1 MSEPISAAQRPA
13 GAAASER
20 QNCSRINLVSGAILL
35 AITVAAVFL
44 RLNRLAEIPP
54 GVFYD
59 EGAHGVNALRVL
71 RGEHA
76 VFFPQLSD
84 GLEGL
89 IAYAVAL
96 VTSLLGRTVLAIRL
110 PTALASAGAVLATFW
125 LGRSLFGGDESGRAT
140 PWRGL
145 LVGGVGAALL
155 AFSLGYTVIGRTVF
169 RANFLPFL
177 LCLCLVLL
185 WEGWKPRVDGGGTWW
200 QIVLAG
206 VCLGLV
212 PYTYI
217 ASRFVPLLFL
227 FFGLSF
233 LLPLRAD
240 TRRRV
245 RVELP
250 RTGLFLGVSALVAA
264 PILLYFALH
273 PEHFFLRSRH
283 LWVLDEG
290 RSQGGQ
296 LGTLLENVWVHLQ
309 VFGFRGDPQWRHNI
323 AGRPLLNPLEAIFF
337 WFGVGMALLGW
348 RRPAYRLLL
357 LWLGV
362 MLLPAMLARD
372 DLVPHTLR
380 MIGAAPAI
388 YLLIGAGVWEALRLL
403 RERNRALQR
412 NTISTV
418 VGVMI
423 CSVVLMQGVLTYRT
437 YFHRW
442 AADPDLYGIYE
453 SELGDAASVLSRQ
466 PATEDTVYVVPY
478 RVNGHPG
485 FEYLYHGAAPAHIIY
500 ANGSDL
506 APRMETILGEM
517 QEAPTV
523 KVLDWKDDSIW
534 TGDGDENIIAL
545 LSRYG
550 RYVDSDEFTNFRIH
564 TYTDLALDGPW
575 TFYEMLE
582 PLAVHY
588 DGGIDL
594 LGLALGQGEE
604 QLSSKQLLNLDLGR
618 PLWVGLQWQTRPGLD
633 TDFSVSLRLH
643 SEDGSVAFQSDAVLG
658 NSDFARTSRWSA
670 EEAVDTLFH
679 LRVPDDLRP
688 GEYELGLIVYNTETL
703 TPTVEIDVWEPEL
716 ILARLRLAE
725 NG

>member
-1 MSEPISAAQRPA
+1 M
-13 GAAASER
+13 
-20 QNCSRINLVSGAILL
+20 
-35 AITVAAVFL
+35 FL

-217 ASRFVPLLFL
+217 ASRFVPILFL

-372 DLVPHTLR
+372 DLVPHTLTHDR
-380 MIGAAPAI
+380 RRAGNLSSDRRWCLGSIAALAGAEQGLTAKHDLDGCRGHDLQCCSDARRPHLP
-388 YLLIGAGVWEALRLL
+388 YLLP
-403 RERNRALQR
+403 Q
-412 NTISTV
+412 
-418 VGVMI
+418 M
-423 CSVVLMQGVLTYRT
+423 
-437 YFHRW
+437 
-442 AADPDLYGIYE
+442 
-453 SELGDAASVLSRQ
+453 
-466 PATEDTVYVVPY
+466 
-478 RVNGHPG
+478 
-485 FEYLYHGAAPAHIIY
+485 
-500 ANGSDL
+500 
-506 APRMETILGEM
+506 
-517 QEAPTV
+517 
-523 KVLDWKDDSIW
+523 
-534 TGDGDENIIAL
+534 
-545 LSRYG
+545 G
-550 RYVDSDEFTNFRIH
+550 R
-564 TYTDLALDGPW
+564 GPPI
-575 TFYEMLE
+575 FMGY
-582 PLAVHY
+582 
-588 DGGIDL
+588 
-594 LGLALGQGEE
+594 
-604 QLSSKQLLNLDLGR
+604 
-618 PLWVGLQWQTRPGLD
+618 
-633 TDFSVSLRLH
+633 
-643 SEDGSVAFQSDAVLG
+643 
-658 NSDFARTSRWSA
+658 TSRNW
-670 EEAVDTLFH
+670 
-679 LRVPDDLRP
+679 
-688 GEYELGLIVYNTETL
+688 ETRR
-703 TPTVEIDVWEPEL
+703 
-716 ILARLRLAE
+716 AC
-725 NG
+725 